1 MSAAEHAALVRY
13 LIEAVWDRGDLSVL
27 DRFIADDVVVHT
39 HAATPVVKQMTRLRG
54 GATPH
59 YRAVEEVSAGDDR
72 VLVRYRAYRTPPVPQ
87 HPTDAG
93 LSRPV
98 YSGTNIYR
106 VAGGQI
112 KEIWVFLDCGAVE
125 RHSRKNP
132 KKILQP
138 GLDHALGG
146 ATASASA

>member
-39 HAATPVVKQMTRLRG
+39 HTAIPVVKQMTRLLG
-54 GATPH
+54 SAAPH

-72 VLVRYRAYRTPPVPQ
+72 VLVRYRAYRMPSVPQ
-87 HPTDAG
+87 HPMDAG
-93 LSRPV
+93 WPRPV

-106 VAGGQI
+106 VVGGQI
-112 KEIWVFLDCGAVE
+112 KEIWVFLDCGTVE
-125 RHSRKNP
+125 RHSRQKL
-132 KKILQP
+132 LQP
-138 GLDHALGG
+138 GSDHALGG